1 MSAYINKSK
10 HNELYCLT
18 LRSISADR
26 RTSTRLTRRP
36 AASNHPRLRPYANP
50 RTHLYFLSPQCVPS
64 PGSRSGP
71 TVALQRILTT
81 RHRQAALNRWLGSH
95 GPPSPGRCHR
105 GLLLVSRSLR
115 EIETRLWLAAR
126 FHSRPRL
133 RADWLLISAVKKGRK
148 LIGGGSIV
156 VVCVWIESH
165 VTSIEAKNNEYYFDD
180 RGVCMDAG
188 KVALGRAPFLSFCF
202 YFNPKR
208 VMHLMDRARG
218 LDLISLKWW
227 SCFGG
232 IIRNSQTHFLTLS
245 NVWVCKNGCSATVRE
260 GFTCGSNVSEGVK
273 RPH

>member
-1 MSAYINKSK
+1 M
-10 HNELYCLT
+10 
-18 LRSISADR
+18 SISADR
-26 RTSTRLTRRP
+26 KTSTRLTRRH
-36 AASNHPRLRPYANP
+36 AASNHLRLRPYANP

-95 GPPSPGRCHR
+95 APPSPGRCHKWF
-105 GLLLVSRSLR
+105 LLVSFSLR
-115 EIETRLWLAAR
+115 EIKTRPWLADP

-133 RADWLLISAVKKGRK
+133 TADWLLISAVEKWGK

-165 VTSIEAKNNEYYFDD
+165 VTSIEAKNNEYYFED

-188 KVALGRAPFLSFCF
+188 KWHLGVPRFCQTVF
-202 YFNPKR
+202 ILPRTCYSPDQTAK
-208 VMHLMDRARG
+208 G
-218 LDLISLKWW
+218 LGLISISDGFAGFAL
-227 SCFGG
+227 G

-245 NVWVCKNGCSATVRE
+245 SVWV
-260 GFTCGSNVSEGVK
+260 
-273 RPH
+273 